1 MDKLKALFEGEKEEP
16 KKKGFGLPWVKEAK
30 PDPKKGT
37 FAGLKGMQTKMM
49 EQLTERAKTAITGG
63 VSGVLVLLTMYK
75 VVSSRESVL
84 AESRK
89 EVQRQQMERKERLA
103 LMRRKL
109 AGPLRAAAR
118 DLDSRIREIL
128 QPPPPKDENGSQR
141 GGYFAS
147 HYLED
152 PEESINTTLYR
163 LCRYLFWVE
172 QLERGI
178 HTGEVTLD
186 DTWQIAVDVQLER
199 VREAL
204 ASTDRAVDATKPR
217 ERL

>member
-1 MDKLKALFEGEKEEP
+1 MDRIKALFEGEKEEP
-16 KKKGFGLPWVKEAK
+16 KKKFRLPWEKEVK
-30 PDPKKGT
+30 PVKKGG
-37 FAGLKGMQTKMM
+37 FAGVKGMQKKMM

-75 VVSSRESVL
+75 VISSRESVL

-128 QPPPPKDENGSQR
+128 QPPPPKDDRGNQR

-152 PEESINTTLYR
+152 PDESINTTLYR

-186 DTWQIAVDVQLER
+186 DTW
-199 VREAL
+199 
-204 ASTDRAVDATKPR
+204 
-217 ERL
+217 